1 MRFPDLTS
9 SKDLPFKSKTYHF
22 FPRMTPIT
30 EALEICEKIN
40 GTLAIPDNREQE
52 MELGELGAEAFGKL
66 PSMRRLDRPGE
77 AYISANTSV

>member
-1 MRFPDLTS
+1 
-9 SKDLPFKSKTYHF
+9 
-22 FPRMTPIT
+22 MTPIT

-66 PSMRRLDRPGE
+66 PSPHQSRSSWPPPYAELVIG
-77 AYISANTSV
+77 